1 MYQREVA
8 KTLNKI
14 LKGTQKVCL
23 EREIPPSQGI
33 LLLTQVGC
41 PISIGGQQEAK
52 YHNLAEH
59 PGAGQVHSPVI
70 SQLTHQ
76 LY

>member
-1 MYQREVA
+1 MYQNEAA
-8 KTLNKI
+8 KKLNKI

-23 EREIPPSQGI
+23 ERQIPPSQGI

-41 PISIGGQQEAK
+41 PRSTVGQQEFK
-52 YHNLAEH
+52 YHNLTEH
-59 PGAGQVHSPVI
+59 PGAGQVHSPII